1 MTDSEFYRLRKKA
14 GVCPRCGREDA
25 FTMTGRSFCADCAE
39 KARANKAA
47 QYAVEEKK
55 IRMYAQHCNGQK
67 KRRDMGLCPTCGRP
81 ATPGYSTCEY
91 CRAKHRNYMRN
102 YRNSFTRGQ
111 YGICWQCNKREA
123 LPGKRVCQS
132 CYDMKIRCQRQAIA
146 VVAEMKESG
155 WVHPWQRD
163 DSIMFRG
170 RAENA
175 G

>member
-1 MTDSEFYRLRKKA
+1 MTDKEFYHLRKKV
-14 GVCPRCGREDA
+14 GICPRCGREDA
-25 FTMTGRSFCADCAE
+25 FTMAGRSLCAE
-39 KARANKAA
+39 CAAKARKNKAD

-55 IRMYAQHCNGQK
+55 IRMYAQHCEGQK
-67 KRRDMGLCPTCGRP
+67 KRRDIGICPTCGRP

-111 YGICWQCNKREA
+111 YGICWQCNKEKA

-132 CYDMKIRCQRQAIA
+132 CYDKKLTSLSKARG
-146 VVAEMKESG
+146 VLAEKKKNG
-155 WVHPWQRD
+155 WAHPWQLD
-163 DSIMFRG
+163 DSILFRG
-170 RAENA
+170 KKENA